1 MRPIDADEI
10 KYPDYYYS
18 EEASPDPFIEG
29 FHQGKIDAICEIRA
43 LAPTIEAEPVKHGRW
58 VYDHWC
64 EFKCSVCGEW
74 SKSEPY
80 RGKENYCPNCGAKM
94 YVTDI
99 SHKEESE

>member
-1 MRPIDADEI
+1 MVE
-10 KYPDYYYS
+10 Y
-18 EEASPDPFIEG
+18 IERETVIQRIRHVSDNLG
-29 FHQGKIDAICEIRA
+29 FENPAAAIESVIAVIQRISA
-43 LAPTIEAEPVKHGRW
+43 IEAEPVRHGRW

-94 YVTDI
+94 D
-99 SHKEESE
+99 KENEA